1 MTAMCWDV
9 GCQQQ
14 QLAMAITATC
24 MLNGVHHNAL
34 RVFIRFSNEFSNSA
48 SEGFYSVRLMH
59 ASCVSAH
66 TTAHIPKYVQMPIY
80 MVALLLCKAYLHF
93 AQCIRVC

>member
-66 TTAHIPKYVQMPIY
+66 TTAHIPKYAVWSTLGLSSSILRDLGIVLNP
-80 MVALLLCKAYLHF
+80 KP
-93 AQCIRVC
+93 